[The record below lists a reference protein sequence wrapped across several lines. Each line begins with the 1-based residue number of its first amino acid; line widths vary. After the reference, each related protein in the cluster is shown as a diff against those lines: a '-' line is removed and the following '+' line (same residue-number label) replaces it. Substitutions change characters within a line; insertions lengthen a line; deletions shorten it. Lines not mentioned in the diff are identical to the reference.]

1 MLGGYQILD
10 LTNIDLEITTSAED
24 ITDSGVLKQLLNLR
38 EYIDE
43 NYDFTRP
50 LNNKLKPLL
59 IRLRDA
65 EENEEIEASVWG
77 NLSVTKD
84 GFIIS
89 ANVLQ
94 DPLLQLQLFVSFE
107 KAYDDDGNA
116 YWIIDDA
123 KIMLSN
129 SLNITGDLQ
138 AVNITGDS
146 IIENMEG
153 YSFIKAVSTTE
164 VSADTIYAG
173 VCKNGNKITFVVF
186 LKISKLA
193 AVNSRFILGQFVI
206 PSQIAD
212 KLIPSTILGETVLNA
227 EYLSILDETS
237 VVEKKMLVLD
247 YKDTPNNK
255 IQFLAATGTLN
266 ALTQNNSNIIRI
278 EHTYL
283 LSYNM
288 AS

>member
-43 NYDFTRP
+43 NYDFIRP

-84 GFIIS
+84 GFVIS

-94 DPLLQLQLFVSFE
+94 DPLLKLQLFVSFE

-123 KIMLSN
+123 KIILSN

-138 AVNITGDS
+138 AFENIVDKDGH
-146 IIENMEG
+146 
-153 YSFIKAVSTTE
+153 A
-164 VSADTIYAG
+164 
-173 VCKNGNKITFVVF
+173 
-186 LKISKLA
+186 
-193 AVNSRFILGQFVI
+193 RFIEGDI
-206 PSQIAD
+206 D
-212 KLIPSTILGETVLNA
+212 
-227 EYLSILDETS
+227 
-237 VVEKKMLVLD
+237 
-247 YKDTPNNK
+247 
-255 IQFLAATGTLN
+255 LAATTPEGVTKVYGKWSLSGSHLLIVVAFDVANTTVIPFGELCRVNIPKWILDKLYPIYNSDIILRQAITYYDDDGNLQTGTAYLKKYSSFIGIN
-266 ALTQNNSNIIRI
+266 ITSVTLTADRHCRI
-278 EHTYL
+278 AFDL
-283 LSYNM
+283 LIDNE
-288 AS
+288 

>member
-65 EENEEIEASVWG
+65 EENEEIESSVWG
-77 NLSVTKD
+77 NLSITKT
-84 GFIIS
+84 GFVIS

-116 YWIIDDA
+116 YWVIDDA

-138 AVNITGDS
+138 AFEEITDKDGHKRFIEGEVKLLDS
-146 IIENMEG
+146 APEG
-153 YSFIKAVSTTE
+153 VTLTYGKWSLCGTHLMIVICLNVLNTT
-164 VSADTIYAG
+164 VIS
-173 VCKNGNKITFVVF
+173 NGTGLCDLQLPEWIFNKIVPVWAN
-186 LKISKLA
+186 A
-193 AVNSRFILGQFVI
+193 AI
-206 PSQIAD
+206 
-212 KLIPSTILGETVLNA
+212 VLNQDVA
-227 EYLSILDETS
+227 FADDWSSQTFANYIYTSSNNRLVVSKNASLTLS
-237 VVEKKMLVLD
+237 
-247 YKDTPNNK
+247 
-255 IQFLAATGTLN
+255 ATRN
-266 ALTQNNSNIIRI
+266 VRI
-278 EHTYL
+278 TYDL
-283 LSYNM
+283 LIDNE
-288 AS
+288 